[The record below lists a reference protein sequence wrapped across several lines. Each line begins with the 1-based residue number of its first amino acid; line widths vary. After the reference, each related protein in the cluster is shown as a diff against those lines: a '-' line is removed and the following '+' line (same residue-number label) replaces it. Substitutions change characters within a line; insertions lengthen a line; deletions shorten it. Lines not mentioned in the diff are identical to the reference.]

1 MDRAQPLRDRDARS
15 GRQGGLRLITNLF
28 PIIVLLALPVAGWSV
43 GRPFNPIDIVV
54 GGVGIGALLVA
65 VDGFLRHRE
74 LARHEPKRAARPRS
88 SAPLAEGR

>member
-1 MDRAQPLRDRDARS
+1 MYAIH
-15 GRQGGLRLITNLF
+15 GLFERWGAMVVG
-28 PIIVLLALPVAGWSV
+28 IVLLGLPVAGWSF

-54 GGVGIGALLVA
+54 GGMGIGALLVA

-88 SAPLAEGR
+88 SAALAEGR